1 VSLLAPW
8 DQSHA
13 LISLF
18 PNLYIYTYIYTEG
31 LLHFYCGVLVALCI
45 VLFSGF
51 TLSFSLVSSA
61 PQAFTLFYQHHH
73 NRRRRTKKKKR
84 KKNKQTNMRRASDE
98 TSGSSDY
105 DENTENTEE
114 ESHSGSNSPGN
125 LPIPVPSSNK
135 PPHDRAGILSR
146 SNSNNST
153 SRPVQQ
159 LTASQLESAPRPA
172 VEGGQLMSNNPNDE
186 RVEVRGA
193 ENVATPR
200 ASLQPGHA
208 DRADIGR
215 VGGNGGMGRVIE
227 NSPHDEAIPV
237 SGHVS
242 QVATPMAMR
251 VGGGA
256 MRPNDDDDD
265 DNEEAEEE
273 EGEEEDEGH
282 EHRAE
287 GYAGQKPEEIA
298 ETTPVAATA
307 IDPQLGYNPA
317 KYTRINANA
326 SRAMQDLFSMI
337 TRYEPFAAELPA
349 KLRPFVPDYIPAI
362 GDLDPFV
369 KIPRP
374 DGEQDGLGLY
384 VVDEPTIPQ
393 SNPAVVLLELNA
405 TNAHGVAAEVVDSLE
420 NAANRPE
427 VIDRWISDIK
437 KVHYKKALPT
447 VNYQRPM
454 PDIEKL
460 MQVWP
465 QQFEEVLNSDV
476 AFPPSHIDLDL
487 DQYVRTLCAILD
499 IPTYTSLID
508 SLHVMFTLYEEF
520 RSNQHFQHA

>member
-1 VSLLAPW
+1 
-8 DQSHA
+8 
-13 LISLF
+13 
-18 PNLYIYTYIYTEG
+18 
-31 LLHFYCGVLVALCI
+31 
-45 VLFSGF
+45 
-51 TLSFSLVSSA
+51 
-61 PQAFTLFYQHHH
+61 
-73 NRRRRTKKKKR
+73 
-84 KKNKQTNMRRASDE
+84 MRRASDE
-98 TSGSSDY
+98 SSGSSDY
-105 DENTENTEE
+105 DEDNTETTEE
-114 ESHSGSNSPGN
+114 ASGSGNNSSGN
-125 LPIPVPSSNK
+125 LPIPVPSSNTNAANPSTGGSSNNK
-135 PPHDRAGILSR
+135 SPQSPTTSNSRGDRAGAQSPDNLSP
-146 SNSNNST
+146 NN
-153 SRPVQQ
+153 RPVQQ
-159 LTASQLESAPRPA
+159 LSAAQLESTPPTSVAQ
-172 VEGGQLMSNNPNDE
+172 GGQLISNNLNDE

-193 ENVATPR
+193 ENVATPC
-200 ASLQPGHA
+200 APLQPNQANRANVGPVDGH
-208 DRADIGR
+208 GT
-215 VGGNGGMGRVIE
+215 VGRVIE

-237 SGHVS
+237 SGHAS
-242 QVATPMAMR
+242 QVATPMAKR
-251 VGGGA
+251 DGGGNGRA
-256 MRPNDDDDD
+256 MRPDDSDDDDD
-265 DNEEAEEE
+265 DDEENEEEEEEE
-273 EGEEEDEGH
+273 EGG

-287 GYAGQKPEEIA
+287 GYAGQKPAEIA
-298 ETTPVAATA
+298 EAASAASATDQVV
-307 IDPQLGYNPA
+307 DPQLGYNPA
-317 KYTRINANA
+317 KYARVNANA
-326 SRAMQDLFSMI
+326 SRAMQDLFAMI

-420 NAANRPE
+420 NAASRPE

-454 PDIEKL
+454 PDIETL

-520 RSNQHFQHA
+520 RSNQHFKHE